1 MPRCLLWVNNSRK
14 HGIQFPAALPP
25 KADMLERMSP
35 DNMTTALDCFDALPS
50 QQAKAIWRALAGG

>member
-1 MPRCLLWVNNSRK
+1 MMPIYV
-14 HGIQFPAALPP
+14 GFPP

>member
-1 MPRCLLWVNNSRK
+1 MSALGHKQTLFIAIPMS
-14 HGIQFPAALPP
+14 ALPP